1 MYNTKKDFYANLSEV
16 NSLTE
21 EQLKKNIAKNISELR
36 KASGLTQ
43 AQLAEK
49 LSYSD
54 KSVSKW
60 ERGDGVPDVVVM
72 QKMAELF
79 GVTLNDFISE
89 NTLKLPRKKPYLTN
103 RIIIPL
109 LSVGLVFLIA
119 SIAFFILRITDI
131 WVDKS
136 ALLFAYAVPV
146 SLIVMLIFSEIWW
159 VLTARLLTLSGLIWS
174 FFACIRLTVVNEDIN
189 YIFIIAAILQV
200 ITILWF
206 VMRYR
211 SKIRKKQEKEKNN

>member
-1 MYNTKKDFYANLSEV
+1 M
-16 NSLTE
+16 TE

-89 NTLKLPRKKPYLTN
+89 NTPKLPRKKPYLTN

>member
-1 MYNTKKDFYANLSEV
+1 M
-16 NSLTE
+16 TE

-200 ITILWF
+200 ITMLWF